1 MTFCNKKEIAYKIQD
16 TLLNKKLIAGC
27 QIYNCKS
34 KYWWDNKLEISNEYK
49 LEFRTKQHLFNKI
62 EKEIKDIHNYDTCE
76 ITSYELINGSKEIF
90 DWIDKQVK
98 D

>member
-1 MTFCNKKEIAYKIQD
+1 MKEKYIVIMTFCNKKEIAYKIQD

-27 QIYNCKS
+27 QIYNCES

-49 LEFRTKQHLFNKI
+49 LEFRTN
-62 EKEIKDIHNYDTCE
+62 
-76 ITSYELINGSKEIF
+76 ELINGSKEIF
-90 DWIDKQVK
+90 DLIDKQVK